1 VLTAAGAVCET
12 LRQGTDRAGRARPA
26 DGAVVTRALGYSA
39 VHLPQSWRCTMA
51 DIHIHRDHQLG
62 LEKAREVAWAWAEQ
76 VEQKFDM
83 ECTVLEGDTSDTVEF
98 ERSGVKGQ
106 LIVTGDHF
114 ELEAKLGFLLGA
126 FKSTIEAEVQKELDA
141 LLAKSSS
148 AKKATKKKPG

>member
-1 VLTAAGAVCET
+1 
-12 LRQGTDRAGRARPA
+12 
-26 DGAVVTRALGYSA
+26 
-39 VHLPQSWRCTMA
+39 MA
-51 DIHIHRDHQLG
+51 DIRIHRDHQLG

-83 ECTVLEGDTSDTVEF
+83 ECTVIEGDTSDTVEF

-126 FKSTIEAEVQKELDA
+126 FKTTIEAEVQKELDT
-141 LLAKSSS
+141 LLAQSGGGKKSSK
-148 AKKATKKKPG
+148 KKAG

>member
-1 VLTAAGAVCET
+1 
-12 LRQGTDRAGRARPA
+12 
-26 DGAVVTRALGYSA
+26 
-39 VHLPQSWRCTMA
+39 MA

-83 ECTVLEGDTSDTVEF
+83 ECTVIEGDTSDTVEF

-126 FKSTIEAEVQKELDA
+126 FKSTIEAEVQKELDT
-141 LLAKSSS
+141 LLAQSGGGKKPSK
-148 AKKATKKKPG
+148 KKAG